1 MRCSRRSAAKIS
13 KADARRV
20 ILKKIYDIAR
30 SELDRYLNAEKRVL
44 VRAVENLWE
53 KYAIAADAL
62 EEQRVTTLTT
72 MGGFLTG
79 LGYLS

>member
-1 MRCSRRSAAKIS
+1 MLKAIGGQIS
-13 KADARRV
+13 EAEARRL
-20 ILKKIYDIAR
+20 ILKKIYNIAR
-30 SELDRYLNAEKRVL
+30 VELDRYLNAEKRVL

-62 EEQRVTTLTT
+62 EEHRATTLTT

>member
-1 MRCSRRSAAKIS
+1 MVLQAIGGQISDAA
-13 KADARRV
+13 ARRL

-30 SELDRYLNAEKRVL
+30 AELDRYLNAEKRVL

-62 EEQRVTTLTT
+62 EEQRATTLTT